1 MKILIAEDN
10 AVVMKLLHSLL
21 SPLGEITPTAN
32 GLEAF
37 AAAKTALQDKQ
48 PYDLICL
55 DIMMPEVDGISA
67 LHSIRQMENKLGI
80 SREAR
85 SKIVMTTGASD
96 RQHIEEARAEGC
108 DGFLVKPISKDRLFG
123 ELRKLGLDIP
133 EQS

>member
-10 AVVMKLLHSLL
+10 SVVMKLLHSFL
-21 SPLGEITPTAN
+21 SPLGEITPAAN

-37 AAAKTALQDKQ
+37 SAAKIALQDKQ
-48 PYDLICL
+48 PFDLICL

-67 LHSIRQMENKLGI
+67 LHSIRQMESKSGI

-85 SKIVMTTGASD
+85 SKIIMTTGASD
-96 RQHIEEARAEGC
+96 RQHIEEARSEGC

-123 ELRKLGLDIP
+123 ELRRLGLDIP